1 VAHAA
6 DAVGVRDS
14 KNPEGATLVFA
25 PREWEAFIQEI
36 SAES

>member
-1 VAHAA
+1 VAHTA